1 MDKKV
6 HYRDYMK
13 ALRELREQLKGGDE
27 EIYQLSRDDEPIEL
41 GTNWPAIGTA
51 SAERAMRVA
60 ARIIVAAEAV
70 DKFPYNGYIQD
81 FSDPAAP
88 DGGDI
93 KSPIPVVKEKPVGTD
108 ENAFIAKLL
117 IPKKQL
123 DTIDGYLDAKT
134 GYEFQGKGRIICNGV
149 RFPDGAVVDI
159 KCCGRDNDASWTESV
174 LFKKESAV
182 GHLVDIYHTDA
193 KDSYRGEYELHDDAV
208 GVIYRII
215 VENGGDIDEAQLIPL
230 QNAARYEASG
240 GWAVN
245 GCNVPKKRYV
255 ALIRSGAVRDA
266 QYCTDERIDPEDDD
280 SWEDTS
286 RDMFV
291 DIYSGAEEEIVRKVA
306 AVDAHTVPEN
316 IRLIEI

>member
-1 MDKKV
+1 MY
-6 HYRDYMK
+6 YRDYAK
-13 ALRELREQLKGGDE
+13 ALRELPKFGGM
-27 EIYQLSRDDEPIEL
+27 EIHQLSGDDDPIKL
-41 GTNWPAIGTA
+41 GVNWAAVGTVPAEQA
-51 SAERAMRVA
+51 MQFAER
-60 ARIIVAAEAV
+60 IIAAAELV

-81 FSDPAAP
+81 FSDPAITEEGT
-88 DGGDI
+88 DGGVID
-93 KSPIPVVKEKPVGTD
+93 SPNPAVKTEEPVGAD

-117 IPKKQL
+117 IPKKHL
-123 DTIDGYLDAKT
+123 DTIDGYLNAKT
-134 GYEFQGKGRIICNGV
+134 GYEFQRKDRVISNSV

-159 KCCGRDNDASWTESV
+159 KCCGRGNDASWAESV
-174 LFKKESAV
+174 LFKKENEI

-230 QNAARYEASG
+230 QNAARYKASG

-245 GCNVPKKRYV
+245 GRNTPKRRYV

-286 RDMFV
+286 RDLFV

>member
-41 GTNWPAIGTA
+41 GINWHAIGTA

-245 GCNVPKKRYV
+245 GCNVPKKRCGMHSTAPTS
-255 ALIRSGAVRDA
+255 ALTQRMMIPGRIQAGTCLWTFTAALRRKSFAKWRRWMPTRCQRISGLLKSK
-266 QYCTDERIDPEDDD
+266 ER
-280 SWEDTS
+280 
-286 RDMFV
+286 
-291 DIYSGAEEEIVRKVA
+291 
-306 AVDAHTVPEN
+306 H
-316 IRLIEI
+316 